1 MELYQ
6 SKLNPLR
13 LTIPEDLLQQ
23 IQSIIEEKN
32 YCQCPYH
39 IRGNS
44 VWFLSTTDESE
55 LRLLTLGDISV
66 TVSRVGFSHRRA
78 GTMTEII
85 SLLEQFCKEK
95 GIKKLV
101 VQSVE
106 TEEMAAFCKKFGYVP
121 DPNCSLMLDDFVYGD
136 YVKEF

>member
-6 SKLNPLR
+6 SKTSPFR
-13 LTIPEDLLQQ
+13 LTLSEDLLQK
-23 IQSIIEEKN
+23 IQSIIEERN
-32 YCQCPYH
+32 HCECPYQ

-44 VWFLSTTDESE
+44 VWFLSTTDETE

-85 SLLEQFCKEK
+85 SLLKLFCKEK

-106 TEEMAAFCKKFGYVP
+106 TEEMAAFCRKFGYMP